1 MATPTLKQI
10 AELAQVSLA
19 TVSRVLNNDPKLA
32 VTEETRKR
40 VFDIAV
46 ELGYRKKAVQP
57 LVHHVAFL
65 YWIREQEEL
74 EDVYF
79 KEIRFHVEKQAQKQ
93 NVELD
98 VYKMADG
105 LDAIKPGTLGFIA
118 VGRFTAREIERL
130 REITPHGV
138 FIDTVPDPDHY
149 DAVRPDLQWIT
160 RKAIDYFLAGGHR
173 RIGFV
178 GASDYDPETGVHR
191 TDIREATFRAY
202 LGERQPVEEATILLG
217 NHFSVQAG
225 YEVMLR
231 AIDRL
236 GERLP
241 TAFFVASDPIAVGC
255 LQALNERGIAI
266 PARVSVLSVNDIS
279 IAKYV
284 SPPLSTFR
292 IDIPEL
298 CRTAITLLLE
308 QLMNKRTLVKT
319 VYHNAELVIRKST
332 R

>member
-1 MATPTLKQI
+1 MATLKQI
-10 AELAQVSLA
+10 AELAHVSLA

-40 VFDIAV
+40 IFEVAV

-79 KEIRFHVEKQAQKQ
+79 KDIRFHVEKQAQKQ

-105 LDAIKPGTLGFIA
+105 LDAIKSGTLGFIA
-118 VGRFTAREIERL
+118 VGRFTARELERL

-160 RKAIDYFLAGGHR
+160 RKAIDYFLSGGHR

-178 GASDYDPETGVHR
+178 GASDYDPETRVQR

-202 LGERQPVEEATILLG
+202 LGEQQPVDEATILLG

-236 GERLP
+236 GDRLP

-255 LQALNERGIAI
+255 LQALNERGITI
-266 PARVSVLSVNDIS
+266 PARVSVLSVNNIS

-308 QLMNKRTLVKT
+308 QLLNKRTMVKT
-319 VYHNAELVIRKST
+319 VYLSAELVIRKST

>member
-1 MATPTLKQI
+1 MATIKQI

-40 VFDIAV
+40 IFEIAV

-79 KEIRFHVEKQAQKQ
+79 KDIRSHVEKQAQKQ

-105 LDAIKPGTLGFIA
+105 LEAIKPGTRGFIA
-118 VGRFTAREIERL
+118 VGRFTARELERL
-130 REITPHGV
+130 RELTPHGV

-160 RKAIDYFLAGGHR
+160 RKAIDFFLAGGHE

-178 GASDYDPETGVHR
+178 GATDRNPDTGDTR
-191 TDIREATFRAY
+191 QDIREVMFRTY
-202 LGERQPVEEATILLG
+202 LGERQRVEEATILLG
-217 NHFSVQAG
+217 GHFSVQSG
-225 YEVMLR
+225 YEVMLK

-266 PARVSVLSVNDIS
+266 PARVSVLSVNNIS
-279 IAKYV
+279 VAKYV
-284 SPPLSTFR
+284 SPPLSTFN

-298 CRTAITLLLE
+298 CRTAVTLLLE
-308 QLMNKRTLVKT
+308 QMLNKRTLVKT